1 VPPDELPES
10 MCGMALGWNAACVL
24 ASDGAVRV
32 PREYAGT
39 AFVAIET
46 DGDGVCGIMRSN
58 PGGTTPIKLFMGRPS
73 SIDDERERE
82 LVGERAPEPDS
93 AEVERRERGAP
104 R

>member
-1 VPPDELPES
+1 VRHGAGLERGVRPR
-10 MCGMALGWNAACVL
+10 GY
-24 ASDGAVRV
+24 GAVRV
-32 PREYAGT
+32 LREYTGT
-39 AFVAIET
+39 AFMAIEA

-82 LVGERAPEPDS
+82 LVEERAPEPDS